1 MYIVWK
7 RATHGSEN
15 AINRHGDVVGKVY
28 KYKGKLWRAAGKNG
42 HILKSPATDKPI
54 NFSSKEEAK
63 ETLQLLRNIFGDED
77 EE

>member
-28 KYKGKLWRAAGKNG
+28 KYKGDIWRAAGRKG

-54 NFSSKEEAK
+54 NFPNKEKAK
-63 ETLQLLRNIFGDED
+63 ESLQLLWDIFGDED
-77 EE
+77 KE

>member
-15 AINRHGDVVGKVY
+15 AIDRDGKVVGKVY
-28 KYKGKLWRAAGKNG
+28 KHKGGVWRAAGKNG

-54 NFSSKEEAK
+54 NFPTMEEAK
-63 ETLQLLRNIFGDED
+63 KALQLLRDIFEN
-77 EE
+77 EEGE